1 MSSITS
7 TEISNLM
14 IAHRLLEIEKRQEAR
29 RSGKNVEEK
38 SALENMEEDLA
49 LISASA
55 ISAQKNEANSLP
67 QIENINI
74 NLTDLQGTAGKEAKP
89 VQDNGGS
96 NGFIVESNQSIEI
109 KLELR
114 YRANELLEGLVVHD
128 RNYAESDRYLYKFAD
143 GTTFT
148 ILDKWTNKSTTIW
161 GDPHVDVDDVDGSNN
176 GDFKDLKSSDDIT
189 TFMLE
194 DGTRLTFK
202 AKDAG
207 IIEQVDIFKGSQ
219 HIKGIGQAATDF
231 LPENG
236 LFYNKVLG
244 DGAAV
249 ASATPLG
256 DVVHAG
262 GDGNDWFD
270 SSNKLIW
277 GKTTGPVIN
286 QRPSATLEF
295 YYKQTVS
302 SSISVQTIARDA

>member
-14 IAHRLLEIEKRQEAR
+14 IARRLLEIEKRQEAR

-49 LISASA
+49 LISDSA
-55 ISAQKNEANSLP
+55 INAQINEANSLP

-89 VQDNGGS
+89 VQDNGAS

-114 YRANELLEGLVVHD
+114 YRANEPLEGLVVHD

-161 GDPHVDVDDVDGSNN
+161 GDPHVDVDDVDGNNN

-231 LPENG
+231 IPENG

-244 DGAAV
+244 DGTAV